1 MIQYVYGID
10 IGGTN
15 IKFGLFLL
23 SEMKMIYTYETQT
36 PFDNQETSLFIK
48 IIETIVIINKENQ
61 INMLNI
67 VGIGMAI
74 PCPVKNGYVEHCSN
88 LNWDHMNISN
98 MLKTYLP
105 KHVEVTVSNDATI
118 AALGESQS
126 FEKPYNSVV
135 FYTLGTGVGGGII
148 IDGKIHEGY
157 SGFGGEIGH
166 MKVSNE
172 PTEIICGCGSKGC
185 LEQVCGTAAIFRNV
199 RELAKTGKTSLN
211 LDELTVKNVFDAA
224 KSGDII
230 SLKVVNNVAEYVA
243 ISASVLAVVVD
254 PEVFIIGGG
263 ISKAGDFLLDLI
275 VQHYKKHARF
285 STYKIPFILAK
296 SGNNAGFIGAA
307 YLVKNKIMRG

>member
-1 MIQYVYGID
+1 MLHYVYGID

-23 SEMKMIYTYETQT
+23 PDMKMIYTYETQT
-36 PFDNQETSLFIK
+36 PNIDQETSLFVK
-48 IIETIVIINKENQ
+48 IIETINTINKEND
-61 INMLNI
+61 INLTNI
-67 VGIGMAI
+67 DGIGMAI
-74 PCPVKNGYVEHCSN
+74 PCPVKNDYVEHCPN
-88 LNWDHMNISN
+88 LNWEHMNISD
-98 MLKTYLP
+98 MLKKFLP
-105 KHVEVTVSNDATI
+105 EHIKVSVSNDATI

-126 FEKPYNSVV
+126 FDTPYNSVV

-199 RELAKTGKTSLN
+199 RELAQTEKTSLN

-224 KSGDII
+224 KAGD
-230 SLKVVNNVAEYVA
+230 SVGLKVVNKVAEYVA
-243 ISASVLAVVVD
+243 ISASVLAVVID

-263 ISKAGDFLLDLI
+263 ISKAGDFLLKLI
-275 VQHYKKHARF
+275 EEQYKIHARF
-285 STYKIPFILAK
+285 STHKIPFLLAK

-307 YLVKNKIMRG
+307 HFIKEKI

>member
-1 MIQYVYGID
+1 MLNYVYGID

-23 SEMKMIYTYETQT
+23 PDMEMVHTYETQT
-36 PFDNQETSLFIK
+36 PMANQETSLFTK
-48 IIETIVIINKENQ
+48 VIESLHTINNANNISL
-61 INMLNI
+61 LNI
-67 VGIGMAI
+67 LGIGMAI
-74 PCPVKNGYVEHCSN
+74 PCPVKNDYVEQCSN
-88 LNWDHMNISN
+88 LNWNHMNISN
-98 MLKTYLP
+98 MLKEFLP
-105 KHVEVTVSNDATI
+105 AHIKVSVSNDATI

-126 FEKPYNSVV
+126 FDIPYKSVV

-199 RELAKTGKTSLN
+199 RELAKTEKTSLN
-211 LDELTVKNVFDAA
+211 LNELTVKNVFDAA
-224 KSGDII
+224 KSGDSV

-263 ISKAGDFLLDLI
+263 ISKAGDFLLNLI
-275 VQHYKKHARF
+275 EQHYKNHARF
-285 STYKIPFILAK
+285 STYNIPFLLAK

-307 YLVKNKIMRG
+307 YLIKEKI